1 MMKTYASLRAAT
13 ALAVALSLSACGSKA
28 SAPPL
33 PSPTGVTGSTGTS
46 LTGRIVGVGDSLMAG
61 EQSGGLLGAT
71 IASNPIAGS
80 PFPFIPN
87 TQGNG
92 LYALIWSQA
101 NGGANPLTL
110 ATSPLPLIAPPGIG
124 TSGSI
129 LVPTSTGSLTPL
141 QAPCASEDAA
151 AFSFST
157 ALSTRLNP
165 AAAPLDVGVPG
176 QTMHEALYQL
186 QPTGPCSSTGLPA
199 TLAGLNGIINAE
211 NLSFYPILANFGQNV
226 TQVQAAASLRPTL
239 ALVWLGSNDLL
250 KYAASNGA
258 LQAASVSSFQNDI
271 TQTVTTLQHAGAKV
285 VVANLVDVM
294 GTAYFTPVSAF
305 PALAAADGIP
315 SALQAPIAAAVGT
328 FLAGYGVST
337 NGYLTLTGLS
347 KVIGVVQGALPAIG
361 GGAPPAA
368 AIAGAFAALQASSNA
383 FTAGDYVSAGVA
395 ASVKAL
401 NVSYNTAIAAA
412 ATQTG
417 SALADVHAT
426 FVQAENASGEFIPVT
441 GKCCSLLYSGGFFS
455 LDGLHPS
462 NTAYAV
468 IADIFIAAA
477 DQAYG
482 AAIPALSPTQI
493 SAINTTD
500 LYSPH

>member
-1 MMKTYASLRAAT
+1 MIRIHASFRAAT
-13 ALAVALSLSACGSKA
+13 ALAVALSLFACSSKA
-28 SAPPL
+28 SPPPL
-33 PSPTGVTGSTGTS
+33 PSPTGVTGSTGTG

-80 PFPFIPN
+80 PFPLIPN

-101 NGGANPLTL
+101 NGGTDPLTL

-157 ALSTRLNP
+157 ALNTRLNP
-165 AAAPLDVGVPG
+165 AAVPLDVGVPG
-176 QTMHEALYQL
+176 QTAHEALYQL

-211 NLSFYPILANFGQNV
+211 NLSFYPILANFGQGV
-226 TQVQAAASLRPTL
+226 TQVQAAASLHPTL
-239 ALVWLGSNDLL
+239 AFVWLGSNDLL

-258 LQAASVSSFQNDI
+258 LQATSANSFQSDI
-271 TQTVTTLQHAGAKV
+271 TQIITTLQHAGAKV
-285 VVANLVDVM
+285 VIANLVDVM
-294 GTAYFTPVSAF
+294 GTAYFTPVSAL
-305 PALAAADGIP
+305 PALVTAAGIP
-315 SALQAPIAAAVGT
+315 STVNAPIVAAVGT
-328 FLAGYGVST
+328 FLAGFSVRM

-347 KVIGVVQGALPAIG
+347 KVVGVVKSALPAIG
-361 GGAPPAA
+361 GGASPAA
-368 AIAGAFAALQASSNA
+368 AVTGAFAGLQASSNA
-383 FTAGDYVSAGVA
+383 FTAGDYVSDSVA
-395 ASVKAL
+395 TSAKAL
-401 NVSYNTAIAAA
+401 NVSYNDAIATA
-412 ATQTG
+412 ATHTG
-417 SALADVHAT
+417 AALADVNTT
-426 FVQAENASGEFIPVT
+426 FFQAENAPGEFLPVT
-441 GKCCSLLYSGGFFS
+441 GKCCSLLYQGGFFS

-462 NTAYAV
+462 STAYAV

-482 AAIPALSPTQI
+482 ATIPALSSAQI
-493 SAINTTD
+493 TAINAAD